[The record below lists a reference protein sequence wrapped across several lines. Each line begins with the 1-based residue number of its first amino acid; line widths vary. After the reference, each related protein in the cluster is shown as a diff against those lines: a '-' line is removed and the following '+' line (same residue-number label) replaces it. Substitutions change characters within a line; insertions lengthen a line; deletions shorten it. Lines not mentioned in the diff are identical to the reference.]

1 MIVLNSRRP
10 ILLAAV
16 ASIAMVNAASA
27 AQYFYGGF
35 DGTNLGT
42 PSNPVSGP
50 SVSAT
55 NSTWYTDA
63 TGTIGWG
70 ANVGLPNSN
79 LTEVFLGGAAGASNY
94 TLTLPSATTSIN
106 VIVLQ
111 AANSGTNTIDFAHT
125 GSNRLS
131 LATPSPAQT
140 FGASIQQQGSANWNF
155 TNTVGASA
163 ALRFSNSFSIAGS
176 GSGNISI
183 PMILSNTSSA
193 VNATVNLTGGST
205 LQLGGLNL
213 FGGTTGQFFT
223 LTNGGL
229 DFTNARALGNAS
241 NQIRLNGGTIYSSN
255 GSTLASYLGASAGT
269 AGGILIG
276 GNVNFAGGSQA
287 WSLGSALVTL
297 TGNRTITTTNTSA
310 TGATIAGNI
319 SESAAGFGLT
329 VGAASTG
336 KLTLTGTNAY
346 TGTTTVAGGTLV
358 LGPNAQAP
366 VLTGAGG
373 ANLQGSG
380 KLLLSYSGTSPAA
393 QVKTILDG
401 GAAGN
406 FATSLIRATTL
417 AAGQTIGYGD
427 NGTDTVTLRI
437 TLPGDADLNGTV
449 DFNDFLVLQNNF
461 GQAGTRFDQANF
473 NYDGATDFNDFL
485 VLQNNFGQSITGET
499 VSVTRAQVAAMTAFA
514 ATVPEPASMAILGLG
529 AAALRRRRTQAN

>member
-10 ILLAAV
+10 MILAAA
-16 ASIAMVNAASA
+16 ASIAMVNTAPA

-50 SVSAT
+50 AVSAT

-63 TGTIGWG
+63 TGATGWG

-79 LTEVFLGGAAGASNY
+79 LTEVFLGGVAGASNY
-94 TLTLPSATTSIN
+94 TLTLPSATTSVN

-111 AANSGTNTIDFAHT
+111 AANSGTNTLDFAHT
-125 GSNRLS
+125 GSNRLA

-183 PMILSNTSSA
+183 QMILSNTSSA

-213 FGGTTGQFFT
+213 FGGTSGQSFT
-223 LTNGGL
+223 LTAGTV
-229 DFTNARALGNAS
+229 DFTNTRALGNAS

-255 GSTLASYLGASAGT
+255 GSTLATYLGASAGT
-269 AGGILIG
+269 AGGVLIG

-319 SESAAGFGLT
+319 GESAAGFGLT
-329 VGAASTG
+329 VGATSTG

-358 LGPNAQAP
+358 LGANAQAP

-380 KLLLSYSGTSPAA
+380 KLLLSYNGTSPAA

-401 GAAGN
+401 GATGN

-461 GQAGTRFDQANF
+461 GQAGTRFDQGNF
-473 NYDGATDFNDFL
+473 NYDGQTDFNDFL
-485 VLQNNFGQSITGET
+485 ALQNSFGQSITGVPVT
-499 VSVTRAQVAAMTAFA
+499 VTRAQVAAMTAFA
-514 ATVPEPASMAILGLG
+514 QSVPEPASLGLIGFG
-529 AAALRRRRTQAN
+529 AAALLRRRSPAK